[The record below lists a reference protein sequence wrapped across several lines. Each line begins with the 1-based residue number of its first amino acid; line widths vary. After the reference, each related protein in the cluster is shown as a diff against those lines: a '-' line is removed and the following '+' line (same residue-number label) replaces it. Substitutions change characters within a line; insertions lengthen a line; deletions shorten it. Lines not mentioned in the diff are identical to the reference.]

1 MSKKEF
7 AVFGLGEFGSSIAM
21 ALEDNG
27 CQVLA
32 IDRNETRVQE
42 VSAYVTHAA
51 CGNVADQ
58 ALVKSLGVQN
68 MDGVVI
74 GIGEDME
81 SSIMATICA
90 KECGVPFVLAKANS
104 DIHATVLKKLGAD
117 QVIFPE
123 KAMGVRLGRNLA
135 SGNFIDTIELS
146 KKFSMVEIAT
156 PKKWIGK
163 SIRELNL
170 RSCGIN
176 VIARKGDG
184 DKDKEEMVLIVDPD
198 RIIEGNENY
207 IIIGNNKDLERE
219 LL

>member
-1 MSKKEF
+1 MAKKEF

-21 ALEDNG
+21 TLEENG
-27 CQVLA
+27 CQVMA
-32 IDRNETRVQE
+32 IDRNEERVQAL
-42 VSAYVTHAA
+42 SDYVTHAA
-51 CGNVADQ
+51 CANVADQ
-58 ALVKSLGVQN
+58 AVVQSLGIHN
-68 MDGVVI
+68 MDGVIV

-90 KECGVPFVLAKANS
+90 KECGVPYVLAKANS
-104 DIHATVLKKLGAD
+104 DIHATVLKKVGAD

-146 KKFSMVEIAT
+146 KKFSMVEIEV

-163 SIRELNL
+163 SIRSLNL
-170 RSCGIN
+170 RTKGIN
-176 VIARKGDG
+176 IIARKGELEDI
-184 DKDKEEMVLIVDPD
+184 VLIVDPD
-198 RIIEGNENY
+198 RIIQGDETY

>member
-1 MSKKEF
+1 MAKKEF

-21 ALEDNG
+21 TLEENG
-27 CQVLA
+27 CQVMA
-32 IDRNETRVQE
+32 IDRDEEKVQAL
-42 VSAYVTHAA
+42 SDYVTHAA
-51 CGNVADQ
+51 CANVADQ
-58 ALVKSLGVQN
+58 AVVKSLGVHN
-68 MDGVVI
+68 MDGVIV

-90 KECGVPFVLAKANS
+90 KECGVPYVLAKANS
-104 DIHATVLKKLGAD
+104 DIHATVLKKVGAD

-146 KKFSMVEIAT
+146 KKFSMVEIEVPA
-156 PKKWIGK
+156 KWIGK
-163 SIRELNL
+163 SIRTLNL
-170 RSCGIN
+170 RSKGIN
-176 VIARKGDG
+176 IIARKGELEDL
-184 DKDKEEMVLIVDPD
+184 VLIEDPD
-198 RIIEGNENY
+198 RIIRGDETY

>member
-1 MSKKEF
+1 
-7 AVFGLGEFGSSIAM
+7 
-21 ALEDNG
+21 
-27 CQVLA
+27 
-32 IDRNETRVQE
+32 
-42 VSAYVTHAA
+42 
-51 CGNVADQ
+51 
-58 ALVKSLGVQN
+58 
-68 MDGVVI
+68 
-74 GIGEDME
+74 
-81 SSIMATICA
+81 
-90 KECGVPFVLAKANS
+90 
-104 DIHATVLKKLGAD
+104 
-117 QVIFPE
+117 
-123 KAMGVRLGRNLA
+123 MGVRLGRNLA

>member
-1 MSKKEF
+1 MAKKEF

-21 ALEDNG
+21 TLEENG
-27 CQVLA
+27 CQVMA
-32 IDRNETRVQE
+32 IDRDEEKVQAL
-42 VSAYVTHAA
+42 SDYVTHAA
-51 CGNVADQ
+51 CANVADQ
-58 ALVKSLGVQN
+58 AVVKSLGVHN
-68 MDGVVI
+68 MDGVIV

-90 KECGVPFVLAKANS
+90 KECGVPYVLAKATS
-104 DIHATVLKKLGAD
+104 DIHATVLKKVGAD

-146 KKFSMVEIAT
+146 KKFSMVEIEVPA
-156 PKKWIGK
+156 KWIGK
-163 SIRELNL
+163 SIRTLNL
-170 RSCGIN
+170 RSKGIN
-176 VIARKGDG
+176 IIARKGELEDL
-184 DKDKEEMVLIVDPD
+184 VLIEDPD
-198 RIIEGNENY
+198 RIIRGDETY

>member
-1 MSKKEF
+1 
-7 AVFGLGEFGSSIAM
+7 
-21 ALEDNG
+21 
-27 CQVLA
+27 
-32 IDRNETRVQE
+32 
-42 VSAYVTHAA
+42 
-51 CGNVADQ
+51 
-58 ALVKSLGVQN
+58 
-68 MDGVVI
+68 
-74 GIGEDME
+74 
-81 SSIMATICA
+81 MATICA

-170 RSCGIN
+170 RSRGIN